1 MLFFIRDL
9 KLDSGGPGEGSL
21 STGRRSGSEPRD
33 DEVADRARLD
43 GRSPS
48 GREAVFVGTSRVEFW
63 VSDKKKHQGWAS
75 ETSYLSIYGIYGAVG
90 AIPRPLEPL
99 RNKKQS
105 HVTYVSSGVHSN
117 MPRTIYIKG
126 SSATPVKSLLRR
138 SCSGHNSF
146 DFSSESLNIVHDW
159 TSGEGPRQFG

>member
-21 STGRRSGSEPRD
+21 STRRRSGSEPRD

-63 VSDKKKHQGWAS
+63 VSDKKSTKAGHQKLHIFPFL
-75 ETSYLSIYGIYGAVG
+75 TF
-90 AIPRPLEPL
+90 LEP
-99 RNKKQS
+99 
-105 HVTYVSSGVHSN
+105 
-117 MPRTIYIKG
+117 
-126 SSATPVKSLLRR
+126 
-138 SCSGHNSF
+138 
-146 DFSSESLNIVHDW
+146 
-159 TSGEGPRQFG
+159 